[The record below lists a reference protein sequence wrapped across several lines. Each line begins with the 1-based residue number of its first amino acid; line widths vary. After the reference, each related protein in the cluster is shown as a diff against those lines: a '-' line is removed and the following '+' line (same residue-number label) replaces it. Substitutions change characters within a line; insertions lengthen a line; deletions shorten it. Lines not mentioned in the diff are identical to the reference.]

1 MAFTEQEKKIGTY
14 VLLIVGGILAF
25 NLLTKK
31 PDAQA
36 SNGSGS
42 GSVDDPT
49 GNVGNTN
56 TEVFSASK
64 KAAELLN
71 AMDRFGTDE
80 AAIFKTL
87 NGVTQAQFGLI
98 RQAFGLKQYNG
109 VSQGIPGDIFGLIPS
124 IPLERW
130 LEEELSSTS
139 YATLKIRFPNY
150 L

>member
-1 MAFTEQEKKIGTY
+1 MALTEQEKKIGTY
-14 VLLIVGGILAF
+14 ALFIVGGLLVF

-31 PDAQA
+31 PNEE
-36 SNGSGS
+36 SGSGS
-42 GSVDDPT
+42 GSVEDPT
-49 GNVGNTN
+49 GNGGGTN

-87 NGVTQAQFGLI
+87 SGVTQAQFGLI

-109 VSQGIPGDIFGLIPS
+109 FSQGVPGDIFGLIPS

-130 LEEELSSTS
+130 LEEELSATS